1 MDDSHTHGTDLRSV
15 YAPLLGLSSSID
27 YDTVAIRAYSSSY
40 SSDHGHE
47 NINLCLFDPGVTNN
61 VITSQVAGGVVAG
74 LFPDTVGT
82 PVQVLIQSDSFDS
95 LEPAYSCPN
104 SVTIMT
110 NYKTDNASWTG
121 HLTAAAGLYEKLDA
135 VSGIETNDTA
145 DWHTSFDQYVPYL
158 SALTHQHSLIL
169 NLSH

>member
-1 MDDSHTHGTDLRSV
+1 MR
-15 YAPLLGLSSSID
+15 
-27 YDTVAIRAYSSSY
+27 IRPPFPQITLMNMFS
-40 SSDHGHE
+40 
-47 NINLCLFDPGVTNN
+47 LPDPGVTNN

-110 NYKTDNASWTG
+110 NYKADNASWAG
-121 HLTAAAGLYEKLDA
+121 HLTAASGLYERLDA

-145 DWHTSFDQYVPYL
+145 DWHTSFDQYVSVSICSWPGY
-158 SALTHQHSLIL
+158 SFIPKFSR
-169 NLSH
+169 